1 MEILLKNI
9 KHYESMSEETYC
21 FEANLYVDGK
31 KVGRVSNRGKG
42 GCHDYD
48 FDWKKEQELDQWCK
62 DNLPKWKMF
71 DQPYLEG
78 HPKFDPNGKH
88 KLMDTSLEFHITQ
101 LVDKFLDNQELKK
114 LLRRGVIVVDDTC
127 SNFQILEWKFSK
139 FKGEAKEE
147 VIKVVKNHV
156 ENEDQF
162 HNPIVLNSL
171 PFDKA
176 LQIFTRK

>member
-1 MEILLKNI
+1 MKILLKNI

-31 KVGRVSNRGKG
+31 KIGRVSNRGQG

-88 KLMDTSLEFHITQ
+88 KLMDTSLEFHISE
-101 LVDKFLDNQELKK
+101 LVGKFLDEKHLKS
-114 LLRRGVIVVDDTC
+114 LLRKSVVVMDDNC
-127 SNFQILEWKFSK
+127 KDGEAYLWKFSK
-139 FKGEAKEE
+139 YKLGKDEIINGVARAISKDAKLSNPK
-147 VIKVVKNHV
+147 ILNTL
-156 ENEDQF
+156 NFEDAF
-162 HNPIVLNSL
+162 EIYYA
-171 PFDKA
+171 K
-176 LQIFTRK
+176 